1 VLTMLC
7 SDEVIK
13 GYWTPIVEWANTGDS
28 IPYTNFNDWLH
39 FGTNLSSL

>member
-1 VLTMLC
+1 MLC